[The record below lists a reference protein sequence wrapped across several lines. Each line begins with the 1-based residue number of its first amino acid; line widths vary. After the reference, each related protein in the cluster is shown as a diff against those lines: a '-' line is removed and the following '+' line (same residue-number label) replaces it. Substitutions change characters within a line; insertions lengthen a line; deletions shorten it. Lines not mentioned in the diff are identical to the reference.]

1 MFSNTECDVDSI
13 KVIDFGLSQKFARNE
28 HLRDA
33 VGTVCTMSPELLTGD
48 YTEKNDVWSV
58 GVICFMLLSSSMPFY
73 GRDRAHVIRRIISG
87 RYSFASRRWKHVSAM
102 AKAFVASLLE
112 VDPNMRP
119 SAAKAWKSDW
129 LNGIDELPS
138 EVESN
143 MDRIQAN
150 IQAFAEYSKLKRLAL
165 MVIAYK
171 STDEEIGILKR
182 IFSRFDRH
190 QNGDITLEDFKSTLS
205 GFYHYTDKELEHMFN
220 AIDIDGTGKVH
231 YVEFLA
237 ATVESNGSIDEER
250 LAEAFD
256 RIDSDCTGYITVSD
270 LQDFLGSGIPE
281 AYLDEMIDECDI
293 NRDHRISY
301 EEFLSLWNVEA
312 DRRLRLANT
321 SVHSRRIDSRQNSFD
336 SAYLGSTNS
345 SWMSSE
351 DSSSVFPDGS
361 HHRVPVL
368 VGQIQNQGRREARE
382 VGCGTLA
389 FQKHKRELS
398 NRGPTVA

>member
-1 MFSNTECDVDSI
+1 MFSDTECDVDSI

-33 VGTVCTMSPELLTGD
+33 VGTVYTMSPELLTGD

-87 RYSFASRRWKHVSAM
+87 RYSFASRQWRQVSPG
-102 AKAFVASLLE
+102 AKAFVTSLLE
-112 VDPNMRP
+112 LDPDKRP
-119 SAAKAWKSDW
+119 SALDAWKSDW
-129 LNGIDELPS
+129 LQGSDDLPS
-138 EVESN
+138 DVENSN

-150 IQAFAEYSKLKRLAL
+150 VQAFAEYSKLKRLAL

-171 STDEEIGILKR
+171 STDDEIGILKR
-182 IFSRFDRH
+182 MFSRFDRN
-190 QNGDITLEDFKSTLS
+190 QNGDITLADFKSTLS
-205 GFYHYTDKELEHMFN
+205 GYYNYTDEELEHMFN
-220 AIDIDGTGKVH
+220 GIDIDGTGKVH
-231 YVEFLA
+231 YTEFLA

-256 RIDSDCTGYITVSD
+256 RIDTDCTGYITVSD
-270 LQDFLGSGIPE
+270 LQDFLGPGIPE
-281 AYLDEMIDECDI
+281 AYLDAMIDECDV
-293 NRDHRISY
+293 NRDHKISY

-312 DRRLRLANT
+312 DQRLAQANA
-321 SVHSRRIDSRQNSFD
+321 SVHSRRLDSRHNSFD
-336 SAYLGSTNS
+336 STYLESNS
-345 SWMSSE
+345 SLMSSE
-351 DSSSVFPDGS
+351 GSSTLFPDGS

-368 VGQIQNQGRREARE
+368 MGQKHNNGRHDGLE

-398 NRGPTVA
+398 NRAPLVA